1 MKIGELSKRTA
12 VPARLLRYY
21 EEQNLLTPARGDN
34 GYRDYPTLAVNRV
47 VQIRGLLEAGFPTE
61 IIRDILPCLDH
72 TPNIYL
78 KTLRPEVRKRLEEVR
93 DRLDARIVCLAR
105 NREAISTY
113 LEAVG

>member
-1 MKIGELSKRTA
+1 MKIGELSKRTT

-21 EEQNLLTPARGDN
+21 EEQDLLTSARNDN
-34 GYRDYPTLAVNRV
+34 GYRDYPASAVNRV

-72 TPNIYL
+72 TPNIHL
-78 KTLRPEVRKRLEEVR
+78 KTLRPEVRQRLEEVKN
-93 DRLDARIVCLAR
+93 RLDARIGCLAR
-105 NREAISTY
+105 NRDAISAY